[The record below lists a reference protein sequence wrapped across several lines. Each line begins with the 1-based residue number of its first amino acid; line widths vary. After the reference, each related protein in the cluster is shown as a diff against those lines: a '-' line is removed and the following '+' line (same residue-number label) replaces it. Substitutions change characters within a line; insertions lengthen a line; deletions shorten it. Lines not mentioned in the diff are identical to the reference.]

1 MSLIFFARCRTDK
14 IEAETFRRL
23 RPYSPTVMDA
33 NGFELVVKI
42 YADRQ
47 GVSAYLGTLEVGAY
61 AHAPRGVFSSI
72 MLRSTPWPRFPRF
85 VPRTT
90 TTMRDESR

>member
-1 MSLIFFARCRTDK
+1 M
-14 IEAETFRRL
+14 
-23 RPYSPTVMDA
+23 MDA
-33 NGFELVVKI
+33 DGFELVVKI